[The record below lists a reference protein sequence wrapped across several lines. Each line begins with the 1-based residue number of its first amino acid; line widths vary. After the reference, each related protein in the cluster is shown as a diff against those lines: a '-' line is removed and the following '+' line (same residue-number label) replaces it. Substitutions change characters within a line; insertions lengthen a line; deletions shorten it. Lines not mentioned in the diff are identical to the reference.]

1 MARGWADWAGRNM
14 TESAHQLVCLVDVRE
29 HARRRRPW
37 NRAFSVPAL
46 RGYEEAIARRA
57 EQLVELFVKHAEQGR
72 PANAGKCVGSFTYVS
87 VIESRFSRRRRR
99 S

>member
-1 MARGWADWAGRNM
+1 M
-14 TESAHQLVCLVDVRE
+14 TDSAEQLVSLVDVRE

-46 RGYEEAIARRA
+46 REYEEAIARRA
-57 EQLVELFVKHAEQGR
+57 EQLVEVFVRHAEQGR

-87 VIESRFSRRRRR
+87 VFLAAKAKKLMGVELADGRAVWRF
-99 S
+99 